1 MTGRIKSLSDG
12 GMFGHIAA
20 ENGLSVHFDSSAV
33 LAYDV
38 TCLAVGQMVSFEL
51 ERGSHPKALNVCVER
66 QHHTPH
72 PPDKHSERIH
82 LRYTGFEQAGN
93 IRTFR
98 FERLLP
104 GEETQTFHV
113 TADLALFKKHRVGIQ
128 EGPTLCLEVLM
139 ADLRGADSTRLSSRL
154 RPRPLTDP
162 DMLAHVAS
170 RPVSG
175 SKGRHRGGFSR
186 AAAAAHSA

>member
-1 MTGRIKSLSDG
+1 MTGRIKSLGDG
-12 GMFGHIAA
+12 GTFGYIAA
-20 ENGLSVHFDSSAV
+20 ENGLSFHFESSAV

-51 ERGSHPKALNVCVER
+51 ERCSHPRALNVCVER
-66 QHHTPH
+66 QHHAPH

-93 IRTFR
+93 IRSYR
-98 FERLLP
+98 FERLLA

-113 TADLALFKKHRVGIQ
+113 TADLALFKRHRVGIQ

-139 ADLRGADSTRLSSRL
+139 ADLRAGDSTRLTARL
-154 RPRPLTDP
+154 RPLTDP
-162 DMLAHVAS
+162 DMLAHLAS
-170 RPVSG
+170 RPASG
-175 SKGRHRGGFSR
+175 SKGRHRGGFPR
-186 AAAAAHSA
+186 AAAASHSA

>member
-20 ENGLSVHFDSSAV
+20 ENGLSVHFESSAV

-51 ERGSHPKALNVCVER
+51 ERGGHPKALNVCVER
-66 QHHTPH
+66 LHHAPH

-93 IRTFR
+93 IRAYR
-98 FERLLP
+98 FERLLA

-128 EGPTLCLEVLM
+128 EGPTLCLDVLM
-139 ADLRGADSTRLSSRL
+139 ADLRAADSTRLTSRL
-154 RPRPLTDP
+154 RPLTDP
-162 DMLAHVAS
+162 DMLAHLAS

-186 AAAAAHSA
+186 TAAASHSA